1 MTRVLLR
8 VEVGAGRSR
17 FQGRSRQGARSPQV
31 RLGEHRPGHPRVLAK
46 GGGGAAGVGLARL
59 ARLPGP
65 LPGPAA
71 SPCREPDPGQGAW
84 GSGGRSGSGGGSPLR
99 PPSACR
105 KTQGGG
111 HLTTCTNK
119 KAPQPPGQQDS
130 GAPGQAPSLPRVLL
144 PGPPQLPPPA
154 PDVGTQRLQNP
165 QLQFSADG
173 WWRWD
178 NYCACLQHSPG
189 RRRGSLP
196 SHWPGD

>member
-84 GSGGRSGSGGGSPLR
+84 GAAGALGAGEGPH
-99 PPSACR
+99 SAPR
-105 KTQGGG
+105 
-111 HLTTCTNK
+111 
-119 KAPQPPGQQDS
+119 AP
-130 GAPGQAPSLPRVLL
+130 AAK
-144 PGPPQLPPPA
+144 
-154 PDVGTQRLQNP
+154 
-165 QLQFSADG
+165 
-173 WWRWD
+173 
-178 NYCACLQHSPG
+178 
-189 RRRGSLP
+189 RRAAAT
-196 SHWPGD
+196 